1 MDRQKMISKVS
12 HEQTVKSKELNQIV
26 LLEEV
31 KITIP
36 EDLIQYITIFINK
49 LSHN

>member
-12 HEQTVKSKELNQIV
+12 HEQIVKIKELNQIL

-36 EDLIQYITIFINK
+36 KDLIQYIIIFNNK